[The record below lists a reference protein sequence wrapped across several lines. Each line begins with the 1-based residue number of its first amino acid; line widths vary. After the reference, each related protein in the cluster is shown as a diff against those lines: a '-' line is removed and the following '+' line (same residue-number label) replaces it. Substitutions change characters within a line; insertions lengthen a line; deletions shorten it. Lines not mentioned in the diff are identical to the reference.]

1 MRAYPEKTPTAP
13 YASVVSDETELRPA
27 IRAVPVNSVLPI
39 VNDAIALKQAIELL
53 AHGSGSI
60 AIDAERASGYRYFQ
74 RAYLIQLY
82 RTGAPI
88 VLIDPINL
96 DLAALQ
102 SFLNNTP
109 WILHAATQD
118 LPCLN
123 ELGLYPPELFD
134 TELAAKLVGL
144 PRVGL
149 AALTESLLEV
159 SLAKEHSAVN
169 WSIRPLQPDWLNYAA
184 LDVELLPEL
193 KVKLEELL
201 LTQDR
206 VGWAQQE
213 FEKLKNFKPNPGRPD
228 QWRRTSGMHELPS
241 RRQKAVVRE
250 LWTKR
255 DEIAQ
260 QLDISPGR
268 LINDRVLVALAK
280 VANQPISVDQ
290 LKKMMRGA
298 ALDYLTEWSAAIVF
312 AQQLAESDLPKSTK
326 REYSI
331 PNPKSWEELKPSA
344 FVRWSKY
351 RAAANDLAGDLGIA
365 PEVLVSP
372 DALRRF
378 CWEDNA
384 PISETEIKNQLIE
397 LGVREWAAKLLA
409 VQFATANLE
418 SSQ

>member
-1 MRAYPEKTPTAP
+1 LPDLKT
-13 YASVVSDETELRPA
+13 
-27 IRAVPVNSVLPI
+27 
-39 VNDAIALKQAIELL
+39 
-53 AHGSGSI
+53 
-60 AIDAERASGYRYFQ
+60 
-74 RAYLIQLY
+74 
-82 RTGAPI
+82 
-88 VLIDPINL
+88 
-96 DLAALQ
+96 
-102 SFLNNTP
+102 
-109 WILHAATQD
+109 
-118 LPCLN
+118 
-123 ELGLYPPELFD
+123 
-134 TELAAKLVGL
+134 
-144 PRVGL
+144 
-149 AALTESLLEV
+149 
-159 SLAKEHSAVN
+159 
-169 WSIRPLQPDWLNYAA
+169 
-184 LDVELLPEL
+184 
-193 KVKLEELL
+193 KLEELL
-201 LTQDR
+201 ISQDR
-206 VGWAQQE
+206 VAWAQQE
-213 FEKLKNFKPNPGRPD
+213 FEKLKNFKPNPSRPD

-255 DEIAQ
+255 DHIAQ

-268 LINDRVLVALAK
+268 LINDRILVALAK
-280 VANQPISVDQ
+280 VANQPITEDQ

-298 ALDYLTEWSAAIVF
+298 ALDYLPDWSAAIVS

-326 REYSI
+326 REDSI

-397 LGVREWAAKLLA
+397 LGVREWAAKQLA
-409 VQFATANLE
+409 LQFADANLE